1 MQLSRPLAQRG
12 VAALMAVLFLL
23 FMLSVVLV
31 IAHQMAATDVYDSG
45 AQNNSVE
52 SLFLAE
58 SGVERAAWRFAN
70 GTACN
75 ALGEAAITHG
85 RGQFIIGNGLGTD
98 FNGAALAAN
107 RCRIPVTGEITG
119 AIRVGRRVEAI
130 VERGGAGI
138 LATDVSFATSNTGP
152 LTFAHVVAAGDS
164 IMLVGLSVDRTSTNI
179 ASVTYGAQPLTLAVS
194 APGGGGGR
202 PKAEIWFLVNPPVGT
217 ANIQISFPAGV
228 NDQIIGGAVSFTGV
242 NTATPFDVAAVANLG
257 NSSAAISNITPVTDN
272 AWVFEVVGVNNTAT
286 NLTPP
291 AIAGQ
296 TRTTRWNPAAVS
308 GAVRGAASTI
318 GPINPAVAVAPR
330 WTWTSGTER
339 WVTAA
344 VALSPGGPSQV
355 VAWREL
361 TN

>member
-1 MQLSRPLAQRG
+1 MAPSRPVTQRG

-52 SLFLAE
+52 ALFLAE

-70 GTACN
+70 GVACN
-75 ALGEAAITHG
+75 ALGEPTILHG
-85 RGQFIIGNGLGTD
+85 RGQFTIGNGLGTD
-98 FNGAALAAN
+98 FGGAALAAN
-107 RCRIPVTGEITG
+107 RCRVPVTGEIAG
-119 AIRVGRRVEAI
+119 AIRVSRRVEAI
-130 VERGGAGI
+130 IERGGAAI
-138 LATDVSFATSNTGP
+138 VANDVSFGTSTTGRP
-152 LTFAHVVAAGDS
+152 LTFTHVVAATDTLL
-164 IMLVGLSVDRTSTNI
+164 LVGISIDRTDTVVS
-179 ASVTYGAQPLTLAVS
+179 SMTYAGQAMALAVS
-194 APGGGGGR
+194 APGSGAGR
-202 PKAEIWFLVNPPVGT
+202 PKAEIWFLVNPPAGT
-217 ANIQISFPAGV
+217 ANVDIMLNT
-228 NDQIIGGAVSFTGV
+228 NDQIIAGGVSFAGV
-242 NTATPFDVAAVANLG
+242 NTATPFDVAAVTNLG
-257 NSSAAISNITPVTDN
+257 NSSAATLTIVPVTNN
-272 AWVFEVVGVNNTAT
+272 AWVFEVVGVNNTAS

-296 TRTTRWNPAAVS
+296 TRTPRWNPPAVS

-330 WTWTSGTER
+330 WTWTSGSER
-339 WVTAA
+339 WAQAA
-344 VALSPGGPSQV
+344 VSLRPGGPSQV